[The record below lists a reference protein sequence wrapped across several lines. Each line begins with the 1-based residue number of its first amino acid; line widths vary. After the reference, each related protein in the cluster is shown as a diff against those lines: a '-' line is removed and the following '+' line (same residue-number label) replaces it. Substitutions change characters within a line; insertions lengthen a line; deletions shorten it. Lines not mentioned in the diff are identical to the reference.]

1 LWPTIS
7 KSDSLLNPQPISPLP
22 MSKPLL
28 HHRPPARTAPRT
40 RAGVRAWNAA
50 WLAGLLLALVLVP
63 ALGRVHQ
70 ALHSTTH
77 LTAHLTVPVGRVAPA
92 VGTTSQAHAHASAQ
106 GLPAPVASKA
116 LAALVPTHASGADCL
131 LLDQLALADVL
142 LAPALGVPASHGS
155 HAAPVGWT
163 QHAFARHRALFQAR
177 APPAALRA

>member
-1 LWPTIS
+1 
-7 KSDSLLNPQPISPLP
+7 

-28 HHRPPARTAPRT
+28 HHRPSARTALRT

-50 WLAGLLLALVLVP
+50 WLAWLLLALVLVP

-70 ALHSTTH
+70 ALHST
-77 LTAHLTVPVGRVAPA
+77 AHLTVPVGGVAHAMGDVPQA
-92 VGTTSQAHAHASAQ
+92 QAQAHTHASAQ
-106 GLPAPVASKA
+106 GLPAPVAAKA

-142 LAPALGVPASHGS
+142 LAPALGVPASHGT

-163 QHAFARHRALFQAR
+163 QHAFALHRALFQAR
-177 APPAALRA
+177 APPAVLRA

>member
-1 LWPTIS
+1 
-7 KSDSLLNPQPISPLP
+7 

-28 HHRPPARTAPRT
+28 HHRPPARTALRT
-40 RAGVRAWNAA
+40 WAGVRAWNAA

-70 ALHSTTH
+70 ALHSTVH
-77 LTAHLTVPVGRVAPA
+77 LTTHPA
-92 VGTTSQAHAHASAQ
+92 VQVGGLAHAAASVPKAHTHASAQ

-142 LAPALGVPASHGS
+142 LAPALGVPASHGT

-163 QHAFARHRALFQAR
+163 QHAFALHRALFQAR

>member
-1 LWPTIS
+1 
-7 KSDSLLNPQPISPLP
+7 

-28 HHRPPARTAPRT
+28 HHRPPARTALRT

-50 WLAGLLLALVLVP
+50 WLAWLLLALVLVP

-70 ALHSTTH
+70 ALHST
-77 LTAHLTVPVGRVAPA
+77 AHLTVPVGGVAHA
-92 VGTTSQAHAHASAQ
+92 MGTAPQAQAHTHASAQ

-142 LAPALGVPASHGS
+142 LAPALGVPASDGA

-163 QHAFARHRALFQAR
+163 QHAFALHRALFQAR

>member
-1 LWPTIS
+1 
-7 KSDSLLNPQPISPLP
+7 

-28 HHRPPARTAPRT
+28 HHRPPARTALRT

-50 WLAGLLLALVLVP
+50 WLAWLLLALVLVP
-63 ALGRVHQ
+63 TLGRVHQ
-70 ALHSTTH
+70 ALHSTVH
-77 LTAHLTVPVGRVAPA
+77 LTTQLPLQVGGVAPA
-92 VGTTSQAHAHASAQ
+92 VGTAPPAHAHTSAQ

-142 LAPALGVPASHGS
+142 LAPALGVPASHGI

-163 QHAFARHRALFQAR
+163 QHAFALHRALFQAR

>member
-1 LWPTIS
+1 
-7 KSDSLLNPQPISPLP
+7 

-28 HHRPPARTAPRT
+28 HHRPSARTVLRT

-50 WLAGLLLALVLVP
+50 WLAWLLLALVLVP

-70 ALHSTTH
+70 ALHST
-77 LTAHLTVPVGRVAPA
+77 AHLTVPVGGVVHA
-92 VGTTSQAHAHASAQ
+92 VGDVPQAQAHTHARAQ

-116 LAALVPTHASGADCL
+116 LVALVPTHASGADCL

-142 LAPALGVPASHGS
+142 VAPALGVPASDGA

-163 QHAFARHRALFQAR
+163 QHAFALHRALFQAR

>member
-1 LWPTIS
+1 
-7 KSDSLLNPQPISPLP
+7 
-22 MSKPLL
+22 M
-28 HHRPPARTAPRT
+28 
-40 RAGVRAWNAA
+40 RAWNAA

-70 ALHSTTH
+70 ALHST
-77 LTAHLTVPVGRVAPA
+77 AHLPLQVGRVAPA

-116 LAALVPTHASGADCL
+116 LAALVPTHASGAECL

-142 LAPALGVPASHGS
+142 LALAWGVPASHATHS
-155 HAAPVGWT
+155 APVGWT